1 MRKENR
7 INHANNFKYELKMV
21 KNKTA
26 LNACGTVT
34 RGSIFSKA
42 DRNGQTMNPVQNLV
56 ISRG

>member
-7 INHANNFKYELKMV
+7 INHANNFKYGLTMV

-42 DRNGQTMNPVQNLV
+42 DRNEQTTHW
-56 ISRG
+56 